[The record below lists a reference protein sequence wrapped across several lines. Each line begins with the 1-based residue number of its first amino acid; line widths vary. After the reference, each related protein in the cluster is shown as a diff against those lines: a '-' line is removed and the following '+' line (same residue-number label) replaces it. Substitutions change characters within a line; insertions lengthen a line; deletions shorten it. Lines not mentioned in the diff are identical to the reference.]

1 MDVLGVIFVIVLIII
16 AIVAGLL
23 FWRHYIKQKVEKE
36 RAEKARDYLKASR
49 DADAYMGPSDL
60 SPNSDLTRMQP
71 GDWLSYLDLPG
82 NKRMVKGVIECTV
95 DSTGYVWYEVHL
107 EDNAWISV
115 EPGSNAEV
123 TEWRMIPAGDVQG
136 FAIGVMDVRYQD
148 TTYSRNEA
156 GYGSFTARG
165 NTDTPTRGRVEFAE
179 FKTSDGEKYLSFERF
194 ALDDDSLDQ
203 VEFAVTQ
210 GEKLEHTLLTLYPGG
225 NEGSEIADELK

>member
-1 MDVLGVIFVIVLIII
+1 MDVLGVIFVIILIII

-36 RAEKARDYLKASR
+36 RAERASDYLKASR
-49 DADAYMGPSDL
+49 EADAYMGPNDL
-60 SPNSDLTRMQP
+60 SPNSDLTRMKP

-95 DSTGYVWYEVHL
+95 DASGYVWYEVHL
-107 EDNAWISV
+107 EDNSWISV
-115 EPGSNAEV
+115 EPGSNAQV
-123 TEWRMIPAGDVQG
+123 TEWRNIPAGDVQG
-136 FAIGVMDVRYQD
+136 FAIGVMDIRHQD

-179 FKTSDGEKYLSFERF
+179 FQTSDGENFISFERF
-194 ALDDDSLDQ
+194 ALTDEGLDQ
-203 VEFAVTQ
+203 TEFAVTK
-210 GEKLEHTLLTLYPGG
+210 GEKLAHSLLTLYPGG
-225 NEGSEIADELK
+225 SEGSEIADELK